1 MLGRVLSHRLIFM
14 RRKVVC
20 TPIRLL
26 SWLASNPSG
35 ENLEKEPYLR
45 CQHHIFIIAII
56 KYLFVVDFSK
66 SIAA

>member
-1 MLGRVLSHRLIFM
+1 MLGRVLSHRRIFM

-26 SWLASNPSG
+26 CGLARNPSG
-35 ENLEKEPYLR
+35 ENLEKEPSLR
-45 CQHHIFIIAII
+45 CQHHLFIIIII
-56 KYLFVVDFSK
+56 KYLFVVYFSK